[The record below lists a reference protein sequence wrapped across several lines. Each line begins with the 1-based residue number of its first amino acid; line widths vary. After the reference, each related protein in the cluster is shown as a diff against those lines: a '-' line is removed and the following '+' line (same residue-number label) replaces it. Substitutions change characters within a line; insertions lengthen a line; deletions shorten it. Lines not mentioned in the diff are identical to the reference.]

1 MKRINFLI
9 AIFVST
15 FTYVA
20 ISFIVGKNGLMVYN
34 QLLQQKKEIARQ
46 TDLIQSINNELK
58 LEYNALS
65 KDMDVIAAYARKLD
79 YVSDGE
85 KLVKINGLKPY
96 QNTLYDCGTILRRKD
111 CFYLSENVCKV
122 VSLVIG
128 CLSFLIFFLF
138 DLSRGNV
145 KVKKNK
151 EQVIKGIPIYEV
163 PQV

>member
-1 MKRINFLI
+1 MKRIKFLI
-9 AIFVST
+9 AVFIST
-15 FTYVA
+15 FSYVL
-20 ISFIVGKNGLMVYN
+20 ISFVAGKNGLMVYN

-46 TDLIQSINNELK
+46 TDMIQSINNELK

-79 YVSDGE
+79 YVSEDE

-96 QNTLYDCGTILRRKD
+96 QNTLYDYGTILRRKD
-111 CFYLSENVCKV
+111 CFYLSESVCKI

-128 CLSFLIFFLF
+128 GLSLLIMLLF
-138 DLSRGNV
+138 ELSRGNIKFKAAKTQIV
-145 KVKKNK
+145 
-151 EQVIKGIPIYEV
+151 KGIPVYEV